1 MVFLFRNS
9 LQLQLCSSHYTLLLF
24 KPKRMTWIKPSF
36 SWVLYRSGYAQK
48 HNQQRILKVKLSH
61 KSLAEI
67 LSRCEC
73 KHSGGG
79 SWGRVQWD
87 PARDLMYS
95 EKGEPRKL
103 LNKRAIQI
111 GMKGPLSELYVKS
124 VLSIQ
129 DVTSLAL
136 MVGIAHNV
144 LVDKD
149 GMIMKNTNKKNKKS
163 DLINNEEFLQ
173 SLPNERTYL
182 PKCSQSTL
190 EELGMKPGKTA
201 DDVAGLGRG
210 GHRK

>member
-1 MVFLFRNS
+1 
-9 LQLQLCSSHYTLLLF
+9 
-24 KPKRMTWIKPSF
+24 MTWIKPSF
-36 SWVLYRSGYAQK
+36 AWVLYRSGYAQK

-87 PARDLMYS
+87 PARDLLYS

-111 GMKGPLSELYVKS
+111 GMKGPLSELYVRS

-129 DVTSLAL
+129 DVTPLAL
-136 MVGIAHNV
+136 
-144 LVDKD
+144 
-149 GMIMKNTNKKNKKS
+149 T
-163 DLINNEEFLQ
+163 
-173 SLPNERTYL
+173 P
-182 PKCSQSTL
+182 
-190 EELGMKPGKTA
+190 
-201 DDVAGLGRG
+201 
-210 GHRK
+210 